1 MPMLFIPFSGPS
13 SFTKN
18 SLLLFL
24 GSDTPDWAEIR
35 EHFRSWSATNPVPP
49 ELIVLGNKE
58 AARRLREEQEM
69 PESSGTSFD
78 VVSRL
83 CRVWLFAY
91 SSGGHVYHVAK
102 ENQMELDGLREVL
115 MPAFHSFVK
124 SEFDLGS
131 IVAAAPQGFYFA
143 KLSNRV
149 SSHFIRTE
157 SLLTCTASIEFV
169 ALRLLASFTG
179 YCDGLPEAKV
189 RILVDSMAIWPVA
202 QALISM
208 RKGGDAHRR
217 YVIASFRSYE
227 GLDEVSLD
235 SGPAFVIISASTSG
249 GMESRII
256 EKLGHRYVECFT
268 VLGLEPRE
276 QSTEAAAAEKHRN
289 VLFSLPRQL
298 TGPSSLAG
306 LRPQFET
313 DVGEVPPGCEAVRII
328 GERFLSQNFKPKS
341 VRLAHKA
348 LPPARKTALTK
359 ISRDRVALVARRRPG
374 GQSFWSLSFDTTK
387 LVDTYCVDNADG
399 ECLLRSWLSNYA
411 AAGDTAVIYPVDTL
425 EKGRPGEGEAKRMAD
440 LARALLLEKSPGGDI
455 RVLNSSDLD
464 RPTAEMRAFIP
475 RASVVVVT
483 PILGNGFIFKQI
495 SASLRATQPKGP
507 RLYLSLAVL
516 PESDARLKELQNDL
530 QLNAD
535 DSRYQF
541 KAHIELPIGKIDQ
554 NVDWSAEA
562 QLIKNVVDECSD
574 RDIDAPAGLIERLRR
589 FREGNGLPGPMAF
602 MPSYVDS
609 QPAMSP
615 GFLLWQSVPP
625 LAGTDLGAGVL
636 MTVAVFLEACRAAGS
651 KDSETSLISGLFQ
664 QTLIAPANFTRFNDP
679 AIQAA
684 LLRAAYKSELD
695 YSASPDLS
703 GDMQRLIIRLM
714 DLHDAPAGEA
724 LPEFMLALAVGRVTL
739 FREHM
744 GALLGKAQNLPG
756 WLRILAE
763 ELPGFQE
770 SDKTSD
776 VNA

>member
-1 MPMLFIPFSGPS
+1 MLFIPFSGPS

-35 EHFRSWSATNPVPP
+35 ESFRSWSATNPVPP
-49 ELIVLGNKE
+49 ELIVLGNRE
-58 AARRLREEQEM
+58 AARRLREEQEK
-69 PESSGTSFD
+69 PDSNGTSFD

-91 SSGGHVYHVAK
+91 SSGGHVYHVSK
-102 ENQMELDGLREVL
+102 ENQKELDGLREVL
-115 MPAFHSFVK
+115 TPAFHSFVK
-124 SEFDLGS
+124 AELDLGS
-131 IVAAAPQGFYFA
+131 IVTAAPQGFYFA

-169 ALRLLASFTG
+169 ALRLLKSFTE
-179 YCDGLPEAKV
+179 YCDSLPEATV
-189 RILVDSMAIWPVA
+189 RVLVDSMAIWPVA

-208 RKGGDAHRR
+208 RKGDDAHRR
-217 YVIASFRSYE
+217 YVIESFRSYE
-227 GLDEVSLD
+227 GLEEVSLD
-235 SGPAFVIISASTSG
+235 AGPAFAIISASTSG
-249 GMESRII
+249 GLEARII
-256 EKLGHRYVECFT
+256 DILGRRHVECFT

-276 QSTEAAAAEKHRN
+276 QSAETTTAESRRN
-289 VLFSLPRQL
+289 VLFSLPRRL

-348 LPPARKTALTK
+348 LPAARKTALTK
-359 ISRDRVALVARRRPG
+359 ISRDGLALVARRRPG

-387 LVDTYCVDNADG
+387 LVDTYCLDNKKG

-411 AAGDTAVIYPVDTL
+411 AAGDTAVVYPVDTL
-425 EKGRPGEGEAKRMAD
+425 EKGRPGEGEAKRMAE
-440 LARALLLEKSPGGDI
+440 LAQALLLEKSPGADI

-464 RPTAEMRAFIP
+464 RPTDELQTFIP
-475 RASVVVVT
+475 RASVVVVA
-483 PILGNGFIFKQI
+483 PVLGNGFIFKQI
-495 SASLRATQPKGP
+495 SASLRATQPRGP
-507 RLYLSLAVL
+507 RLYLALAVL
-516 PESDARLKELQNDL
+516 PESDARLKELQSDL

-554 NVDWSAEA
+554 NVDWAAEA
-562 QLIKNVVDECSD
+562 QLVKQVLDECSD
-574 RDIDAPAGLIERLRR
+574 RDIGVPAVLRDRLLK

-609 QPAMSP
+609 PPAMSP
-615 GFLLWQSVPP
+615 GFLLWQPSPP
-625 LAGTDLGAGVL
+625 LAGTDLGSGVL

-664 QTLIAPANFTRFNDP
+664 QTLVSPANFTRFNDP

-695 YSASPDLS
+695 FSASPDLS
-703 GDMQRLIIRLM
+703 GDMQRLILRLM

-739 FREHM
+739 FGEHM
-744 GALLGKAQNLPG
+744 SALLEKAKSLPG
-756 WLRILAE
+756 WLGVLAE
-763 ELPGFQE
+763 ELPAPRI
-770 SDKTSD
+770 SRAT
-776 VNA
+776 

>member
-1 MPMLFIPFSGPS
+1 MLFIPFSGPT

-24 GSDTPDWAEIR
+24 GSDTPDWSEIR
-35 EHFRSWSATNPVPP
+35 EGFRNWSATNPVPP

-58 AARRLREEQEM
+58 TARRLREEQER
-69 PESSGTSFD
+69 PDNHGTSFE

-83 CRVWLFAY
+83 CHVSLFAY
-91 SSGGHVYHVAK
+91 TNGGYIYHVAK
-102 ENQMELDGLREVL
+102 ENQMKLDGLQDLL
-115 MPAFHSFVK
+115 MPAFYSFVK

-169 ALRLLASFTG
+169 ALRLLDPFTK

-189 RILVDSMAIWPVA
+189 RVLVDSMAIWPVA
-202 QALISM
+202 QALVSM
-208 RKGGDAHRR
+208 RREVDARRR
-217 YVIASFRSYE
+217 YIVESFRSYE

-235 SGPAFVIISASTSG
+235 SGPAFAIISASTSG
-249 GMESRII
+249 GMEARITEI
-256 EKLGHRYVECFT
+256 LGRRHVECFT
-268 VLGLEPRE
+268 VLGLEPRNLPA
-276 QSTEAAAAEKHRN
+276 EAAIAEKRRN
-289 VLFSLPRQL
+289 ILFNLPRQL

-348 LPPARKTALTK
+348 LPAARKTLLTK
-359 ISRDRVALVARRRPG
+359 LSGDRVALVGRRRPG
-374 GQSFWSLSFDTTK
+374 GQSFWSLSLDTTK
-387 LVDTYCVDNADG
+387 LVDMYCVDNANN

-411 AAGDTAVIYPVDTL
+411 AAGDTAVVYPVDTL
-425 EKGRPGEGEAKRMAD
+425 EKGRPGEGEAKRMAT
-440 LARALLLEKSPGGDI
+440 LTQALLLEKSPGANI
-455 RVLNSSDLD
+455 RVLNSFDLD
-464 RPTAEMRAFIP
+464 RPTEEMRAFIA
-475 RASVVVVT
+475 RASVVVVA

-507 RLYLSLAVL
+507 RLYLALAVL
-516 PESDARLKELQNDL
+516 PESEVRLKELQNDL

-554 NVDWSAEA
+554 NVDWHAEA
-562 QLIKNVVDECSD
+562 EVVKMVAEDCAD
-574 RDIDAPAGLIERLRR
+574 RDIDTPASLTERQLG

-602 MPSYVDS
+602 IPSYLGS
-609 QPAMSP
+609 PPAMSP
-615 GFLLWQSVPP
+615 GFLLWQPSPP
-625 LAGTDLGAGVL
+625 LAGIDLGAGVL
-636 MTVAVFLEACRAAGS
+636 LTVAVFLEACRAAGS

-664 QTLIAPANFTRFNDP
+664 QTLISPANFTRFNDP

-703 GDMQRLIIRLM
+703 GDMQRLILRLM

-724 LPEFMLALAVGRVTL
+724 LPEFILALATGRITL

-744 GALLGKAQNLPG
+744 SALLEKARSLPG
-756 WLRILAE
+756 WLSILATA
-763 ELPGFQE
+763 LPG
-770 SDKTSD
+770 
-776 VNA
+776 VARI

>member
-1 MPMLFIPFSGPS
+1 M
-13 SFTKN
+13 
-18 SLLLFL
+18 
-24 GSDTPDWAEIR
+24 
-35 EHFRSWSATNPVPP
+35 PP
-49 ELIVLGNKE
+49 ELIVLGNTE

-69 PESSGTSFD
+69 PDSNGTSFD

-83 CRVWLFAY
+83 CNVWLFAY
-91 SSGGHVYHVAK
+91 SSGGRVYHVAK
-102 ENQMELDGLREVL
+102 ENQMEVNGLRDVL
-115 MPAFHSFVK
+115 TPAFRSFVK

-157 SLLTCTASIEFV
+157 SLLSCTASIEFV
-169 ALRLLASFTG
+169 ALRLLDSFTK

-189 RILVDSMAIWPVA
+189 RVLVDSMAIWPVA

-208 RKGGDAHRR
+208 RKAIDSQRR
-217 YVIASFRSYE
+217 YVIESFRSYE
-227 GLDEVSLD
+227 GLEEVSLD
-235 SGPAFVIISASTSG
+235 SGPAFAIISASTSG
-249 GMESRII
+249 GLEARIFEI
-256 EKLGHRYVECFT
+256 LGHRHVECFT

-276 QSTEAAAAEKHRN
+276 LLAEKEAAEHGRKI
-289 VLFSLPRQL
+289 LFNLPRRL

-313 DVGEVPPGCEAVRII
+313 DVGEIPPGCEAVRII

-341 VRLAHKA
+341 VRLAAKA
-348 LPPARKTALTK
+348 LPAPRRAILTK
-359 ISRDRVALVARRRPG
+359 ISSDRVALVARRRPG
-374 GQSFWSLSFDTTK
+374 GQSFWSLSFDTTR
-387 LVDTYCVDNADG
+387 LVDMYCVDNANG
-399 ECLLRSWLSNYA
+399 ECLLRSWLTNYA
-411 AAGDTAVIYPVDTL
+411 AAGNTAVVYPVDTL
-425 EKGRPGEGEAKRMAD
+425 EKGRPGEGEAKRMAE
-440 LARALLLEKSPGGDI
+440 LARTLLTEKSPGADI

-464 RPTAEMRAFIP
+464 RPSDEMRTFIL
-475 RASVVVVT
+475 RASVVVVA

-507 RLYLSLAVL
+507 RLYLALAVL

-541 KAHIELPIGKIDQ
+541 KARIELPIGKIDQ
-554 NVDWSAEA
+554 DLDWFAEA
-562 QLIKNVVDECSD
+562 QLVKKVVDECSD
-574 RDIDAPAGLIERLRR
+574 QDIEAPEGLSGRLLR

-609 QPAMSP
+609 PPAMSP
-615 GFLLWQSVPP
+615 GFLLWQPSPP
-625 LAGTDLGAGVL
+625 LAGIDLGSGVL
-636 MTVAVFLEACRAAGS
+636 LTVAVFLEACRAAGS

-664 QTLIAPANFTRFNDP
+664 QTLISPANFTRFNDP

-684 LLRAAYKSELD
+684 LLRAAYKSELN

-703 GDMQRLIIRLM
+703 GDMQRLILRLM

-724 LPEFMLALAVGRVTL
+724 LPEFMLALAMERVTL
-739 FREHM
+739 VREHM
-744 GALLGKAQNLPG
+744 SAILEKARGLPG

-763 ELPGFQE
+763 ELPGFQPVRE
-770 SDKTSD
+770 TSG
-776 VNA
+776 AKIG